1 MVLGLNGRNL
11 RAWLRRHALFAWLL
25 RDKVTLAAIV
35 LIFLLITLAL
45 LAPWISP
52 YDPTDMDL
60 SERYAP
66 IGHPKHL
73 LGTDK
78 LGRDVLS
85 QLLWGGRLSLTIGLL
100 AVLFAAVA
108 SFVLGMT
115 AGYLGGWIDQVVMRL
130 LDIWFAFPILLL
142 AMLLITILG
151 PNLIGVVIALAIGM
165 VPYISRMVR
174 TATVNERSMEYVI
187 AAEAAGAPLP
197 TILFKELLPN
207 VIPPVMAYCAMLI
220 GIAIVV
226 GAGLSFLGLGVQP
239 PETDWGLMLA
249 EGQEVM
255 REAPHVTVIPG
266 LAILAAAVAF
276 NLLSDGLRDLLDPHL
291 KV

>member
-1 MVLGLNGRNL
+1 V
-11 RAWLRRHALFAWLL
+11 
-25 RDKVTLAAIV
+25 
-35 LIFLLITLAL
+35 
-45 LAPWISP
+45 
-52 YDPTDMDL
+52 
-60 SERYAP
+60 
-66 IGHPKHL
+66 
-73 LGTDK
+73 
-78 LGRDVLS
+78 
-85 QLLWGGRLSLTIGLL
+85 
-100 AVLFAAVA
+100 
-108 SFVLGMT
+108 
-115 AGYLGGWIDQVVMRL
+115 
-130 LDIWFAFPILLL
+130 IL
-142 AMLLITILG
+142 
-151 PNLIGVVIALAIGM
+151 ALAIGI
-165 VPYISRMVR
+165 VPYISRLVR
-174 TATVNERSMEYVI
+174 TATVYERNLEYVI

-255 REAPHVTVIPG
+255 REAPHVTLIPG
-266 LAILAAAVAF
+266 LAILVAAVAF